1 MPTSMETA
9 KAAHAQHVLT
19 VARLR
24 LSHRQ
29 VPLRLLIVHVRST
42 PTETAAR
49 AQLVS
54 TVIRT
59 VPQMFKQLPAAD
71 VPRATT
77 LRMDRTE
84 QADVQSVRSTR
95 TKWLPETE
103 MRVCAWHVILAAPV
117 HREAL

>member
-1 MPTSMETA
+1 MSMEIALTGLA
-9 KAAHAQHVLT
+9 LHVLT
-19 VARLR
+19 VARLLLKQR
-24 LSHRQ
+24 PHLPQ
-29 VPLRLLIVHVRST
+29 WLLIVHVRST

-77 LRMDRTE
+77 LRMVRTE

-103 MRVCAWHVILAAPV
+103 V
-117 HREAL
+117 